1 MQDKPRVI
9 GFLRSVVEK
18 DRGTRLGID
27 DPLTPSGVAPQMNII
42 FLPSKQRGNI
52 HEISNQCIGQ
62 HISQLG

>member
-1 MQDKPRVI
+1 
-9 GFLRSVVEK
+9 VEK